1 MERGLYIAASGM
13 LSEMARQDLI
23 ANDLANAATPGYK
36 PDRTAQRS
44 FDDILLASSNS
55 GKTIGE
61 LGTGVS
67 IAVQQTNFDPAPI
80 KDTGEPLD
88 FAIAG
93 EGFFAVNTAE
103 GVRYTR
109 NGRFSADNQGNLV
122 DQLGNQVVG
131 RNGAVQVGADGTVDP
146 AQLATFAVPDARKAG
161 DALFTGT
168 AQGAGAG
175 QVRSGALEGSGV
187 DAARTMV
194 DMIASMR
201 AFEAGQRVITTIDS
215 TLEKAANQVG
225 RI

>member
-44 FDDILLASSNS
+44 FDDILLASSRT
-55 GKTIGE
+55 GKDIGT

-67 IAVQQTNFDPAPI
+67 IAVQQTNFDTAPI

-93 EGFFAVNTAE
+93 DGFFAVNTAE
-103 GVRYTR
+103 GQRFTR

-131 RNGAVQVGADGTVDP
+131 RNGAIQVGADGSIDP
-146 AQLATFAVPDARKAG
+146 AQLATFTVPDARKAG

-168 AQGAGAG
+168 PQGAGTG
-175 QVRSGALEGSGV
+175 TVRSGALEGSGV

-215 TLEKAANQVG
+215 TLEKAANQIG